1 MKHNSATSSLNILL
15 ISFLAVLAIWR
26 AIEFKDKR
34 SSPKKHDDKLC
45 ICQINLL
52 IWTKK

>member
-26 AIEFKDKR
+26 AIEFKDKH
-34 SSPKKHDDKLC
+34 SSPKNTM
-45 ICQINLL
+45 INFAYVRSNY
-52 IWTKK
+52 